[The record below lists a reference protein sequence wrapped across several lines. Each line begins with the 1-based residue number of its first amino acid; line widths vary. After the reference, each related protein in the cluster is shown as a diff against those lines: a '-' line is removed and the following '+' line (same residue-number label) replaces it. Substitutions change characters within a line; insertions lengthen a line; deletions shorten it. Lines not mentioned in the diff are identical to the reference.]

1 MSFIKNFDRNLNFFT
16 FLFILIPFS
25 YILGNLATNILGLL
39 IILAS
44 IFKYKKEVFTPNN
57 KILIFFAIFFLLVI
71 ISTIIDYYQNPE
83 SASLE
88 KSFLYLRYLILLIAI
103 CPIIKNGDL
112 NFKYFFLSCLVCSVF
127 LSLDVIF
134 QSIVGKDLFGFVS
147 PKTHNSGFLGEEL
160 IAGGYIQKFLFLGL
174 FSIPLLTKKISKF
187 NLLVFLFLLIGFA
200 GIVLSGNRMSV
211 ILFFIFI
218 IFSIYLVRKFK
229 YEFSLALII
238 SPIIYILIF
247 NLNSNIQSSHNSFF
261 VNFKKLLPDIS
272 SELKKEY
279 PELES
284 NKGNV
289 FYRQYKYKEKVGYE
303 ILPFGSGHSVL
314 YITAID
320 TWSDSPIIGSGI
332 RSFRHKCKNKMHLPN
347 RGCEMHP
354 HNYYLD
360 ILNSVGMLGLLF
372 ILSTFYFIFKN
383 RFSLK
388 RKIKEGKN
396 YFIFNSIFLCLLVEF
411 FPFKSSGSFFST
423 DNSFYIF
430 VLFGLI
436 INLKY
441 SKK

>member
-1 MSFIKNFDRNLNFFT
+1 MNFIKNFDRNLNFLT

-39 IILAS
+39 IILTS
-44 IFKYKKEVFTPNN
+44 IFKYKKEVFRPNG
-57 KILIFFAIFFLLVI
+57 KILIFFALFFLLVI

-103 CPIIKNGDL
+103 CPVIKNGDL
-112 NFKYFFLSCLVCSVF
+112 NFKYFFLSCLACSIF
-127 LSLDVIF
+127 LSVDVIF
-134 QSIVGKDLFGFVS
+134 QSIVGKDLFGLTS

-174 FSIPLLTKKISKF
+174 FSIPLIAKKISKF
-187 NLLVFLFLLIGFA
+187 NFLIFLFLLIGFA

-218 IFSIYLVRKFK
+218 IFGIYLVRKFK

-238 SPIIYILIF
+238 SPLIYILIF

-261 VNFKKLLPDIS
+261 VNLKKLLPDIS
-272 SELKKEY
+272 TELKREY

-303 ILPFGSGHSVL
+303 ILPFGSGHTVL
-314 YITAID
+314 YVTAID
-320 TWSDSPIIGSGI
+320 TWNDNPVIGSGI
-332 RSFRHKCKNKMHLPN
+332 RSFRHNCRNKMHLPN
-347 RGCEMHP
+347 RVCEMHP

-360 ILNSVGMLGLLF
+360 ILNSVGVLGLIF
-372 ILSTFYFIFKN
+372 ILSSFYFIFKN
-383 RFSLK
+383 RFFLK
-388 RKIKEGKN
+388 KKINDGKN
-396 YFIFNSIFLCLLVEF
+396 YFIFNSVFLCLLIEF

-430 VLFGLI
+430 ILFGLI

-441 SKK
+441 SK